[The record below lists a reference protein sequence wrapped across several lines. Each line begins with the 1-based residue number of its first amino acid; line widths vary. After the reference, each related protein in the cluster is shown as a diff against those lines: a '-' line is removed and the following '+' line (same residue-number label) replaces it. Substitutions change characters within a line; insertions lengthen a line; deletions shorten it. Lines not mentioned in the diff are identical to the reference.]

1 MQLARGAY
9 LVAALSLLLA
19 ACAEAASDEA
29 NPVVTL
35 TDADFEDGKMTST
48 EFALVEFF
56 APWCGHCKK
65 LEPEFR
71 SAAEQLHGYS
81 PKVLFAAVDATTE
94 KVESSRQ
101 AVRGFPTLKW
111 YVRGVA
117 VDFTGERNAR
127 SIVNWVKKKTGLPAE
142 ELSDQAAVDAF
153 VLKHRVGIVAYLAAG
168 QADDETAL
176 FATARSLDIV
186 PFAFTRN
193 AALRNDLIAAAEQDS
208 NEAGSPKSTSSSAMV
223 VFKKPSAGFKF
234 NSTAFTETFTEE
246 AVTRF
251 VQIELLPRVVE
262 FTEAGMSDIFN
273 GYLQTHLVF
282 FGHFNN
288 DDATRSMFDQLARR
302 YRGDFVV
309 VTVGPNELRAMD
321 FFDVTANELPTMRIL
336 DLRAEPMYKYRCVG
350 SWDRGERLQLQIRL
364 FHFGGLQFVLVLL
377 AGARYT
383 GALQEEAIVD
393 FVTQF
398 QKGEL
403 VPILKSE
410 PVPEQA
416 VAAGEVVKV
425 VGQTFDEVVVN
436 SDHWVLLQIFAP
448 WCGHCKLLDP
458 IWEEVAK
465 SRAHDPRVVV
475 AQIDGTAN
483 EHQRLNFIG
492 FPSIQLWGPG
502 GKPVKGYK
510 SHRTLKDLQKFL
522 DTFVGPAPQTA
533 TEEEDGSEH
542 DEL

>member
-336 DLRAEPMYKYRCVG
+336 DLRAEPMYKYR
-350 SWDRGERLQLQIRL
+350 
-364 FHFGGLQFVLVLL
+364 
-377 AGARYT
+377 YT